1 MSEWFFLR
9 SMKQRRKERAL
20 DEIRQAI
27 KEALANEKL
36 ISESLASI
44 PADKL
49 KGHPLRIEWIKAR
62 SKYWD
67 LIAKMRDIENGK
79 SVTKEEP

>member
-1 MSEWFFLR
+1 MSDNWWFIQSLKR
-9 SMKQRRKERAL
+9 KQNDREL

-36 ISESLASI
+36 ISEKLASI

-49 KGHPLRIEWIKAR
+49 KGHPLRIEWIAAR

-67 LIAKMRDIENGK
+67 LIAKMRDIEHGK
-79 SVTKEEP
+79 SVTDK

>member
-36 ISESLASI
+36 ISEQLAKV
-44 PADKL
+44 PPDKL

-67 LIAKMRDIENGK
+67 LIAKMRDVERGR
-79 SVTKEEP
+79 SVTDEKP

>member
-1 MSEWFFLR
+1 MSDNWWFIQSIKR
-9 SMKQRRKERAL
+9 KQKDREL

-36 ISESLASI
+36 ISEKLTSI

-49 KGHPLRIEWIKAR
+49 KGHPLRIEWIAAR

-67 LIAKMRDIENGK
+67 LIAKMRDIEHGK
-79 SVTKEEP
+79 SVTDK

>member
-1 MSEWFFLR
+1 MSDNWWFIQ
-9 SMKQRRKERAL
+9 SMKRKQRDRKL
-20 DEIRQAI
+20 DEIRQEI

-36 ISESLASI
+36 ISEQLAKV

-49 KGHPLRIEWIKAR
+49 KGHPLRIEWIAAR

-67 LIAKMRDIENGK
+67 LIAKMRDIEHGK
-79 SVTKEEP
+79 V